1 MGAQMIYRKTKNQ
14 GSLLTLATG
23 GAHIG
28 FNMNSLYRLLILLFS
43 IIAFITIYFEFF
55 NKKY

>member
-1 MGAQMIYRKTKNQ
+1 MIYRKTKNQ